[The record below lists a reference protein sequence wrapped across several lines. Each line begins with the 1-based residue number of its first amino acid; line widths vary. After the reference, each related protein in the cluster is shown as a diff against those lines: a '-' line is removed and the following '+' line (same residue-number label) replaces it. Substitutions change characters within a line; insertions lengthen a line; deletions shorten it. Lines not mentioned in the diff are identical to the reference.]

1 MPQLSYVTIC
11 LNYVSRQK
19 KSSGFGSLDQAA
31 GLADSGVAQHQEL
44 DDVIEVERSHFKLF

>member
-11 LNYVSRQK
+11 LNYASRQK